1 MNIIIL
7 THGEWG
13 KYLIESSKMIVG
25 DFRDIYFIPLNPKD
39 TLEEFYKKVFSL
51 VEALNEKVIF
61 ITDIAGG
68 TTTNTAL
75 KIAYKNKLKV
85 LSGLSAPLLFEVIS
99 SIEELENEEVIDEI
113 IKEARDNCKD
123 VLKEI
128 LAGGNNE

>member
-1 MNIIIL
+1 MNVVIL

-25 DFRDIYFIPLNPKD
+25 EFKDIHFIPLNPKD
-39 TLEEFYKKVFSL
+39 TLGEFEEKVSLL
-51 VEALNEKVIF
+51 VEALDKKVIF

-75 KIAYKNKLKV
+75 KIGYKNNLKV

-99 SIEELENEEVIDEI
+99 SIEEIGNEEVLDEI
-113 IKEARDNCKD
+113 IKEARSNCKD

-128 LAGGNNE
+128 LTGGNNE